1 MNETIED
8 IYEDVEYFKSLYPR
22 SVYPL
27 YKIISDY
34 SDQLEYEG
42 SVMYDEY
49 PDQERL
55 TTIVGQMVADI
66 NRDVTEFPT
75 REEFIAM
82 LVLNEFLHR
91 RIRKRE
97 FMQNFDEDTS
107 VLSENVNY
115 FM

>member
-1 MNETIED
+1 MNETIES
-8 IYEDVEYFKSLYPR
+8 IYEDVEYLKSLYPR

-27 YKIISDY
+27 YKIISEY
-34 SDQLEYEG
+34 SDRLEYEG
-42 SVMYDEY
+42 SVMFDEY

-55 TTIVGQMVADI
+55 ITEITQIVTDI

-75 REEFIAM
+75 REEFIGM

-97 FMQNFDEDTS
+97 FMHDMMNDND
-107 VLSENVNY
+107 
-115 FM
+115 

>member
-1 MNETIED
+1 MNETIKD

-34 SDQLEYEG
+34 SDQLEYER
-42 SVMYDEY
+42 SFMFDEY
-49 PDQERL
+49 PDHERL
-55 TTIVGQMVADI
+55 IAAIAQIVEDI
-66 NRDVTEFPT
+66 NQQVTEFPT

-97 FMQNFDEDTS
+97 FMSDIMD
-107 VLSENVNY
+107 VDD
-115 FM
+115 